1 MLPVPASEPPYR
13 RLLLELGAL
22 ALLVLAIAAAIF
34 LIRYRA
40 WRFVGV
46 PPEADGH
53 PPSRR
58 DRRAEKSGRA
68 DRSEM

>member
-1 MLPVPASEPPYR
+1 
-13 RLLLELGAL
+13 L

-46 PPEADGH
+46 PPQADGH

-58 DRRAEKSGRA
+58 DRRAEESGRA

>member
-34 LIRYRA
+34 LIRYGV
-40 WRFVGV
+40 WKFV
-46 PPEADGH
+46 PRPAA
-53 PPSRR
+53 S
-58 DRRAEKSGRA
+58 
-68 DRSEM
+68 